1 MLQKTLKEFE
11 MAYSLSC
18 ADTGSDCA
26 FSVTTSSE
34 NELMQHVQ
42 MHATSA
48 HPDMEMT
55 PEAVAQVRSFIRTV

>member
-1 MLQKTLKEFE
+1 
-11 MAYSLSC
+11 MAYSLAC
-18 ADTGSDCA
+18 ADTGGDCA
-26 FSVTTSSE
+26 FSVTTSTE

-55 PEAVAQVRSFIRTV
+55 PETVAQVKSLIRTV